1 VRKWDVCQI
10 RIMWISLINLFVIED
25 NQRPK
30 EKEKIP
36 FVAIF
41 HSKFKA
47 VYKVTWVQNNKSN
60 NLFVLFDRANKH
72 LNFSDWP
79 TRII

>member
-36 FVAIF
+36 FVAI
-41 HSKFKA
+41 SFK
-47 VYKVTWVQNNKSN
+47 
-60 NLFVLFDRANKH
+60 
-72 LNFSDWP
+72 
-79 TRII
+79 I